1 MGVKEVRKQINAD
14 EGFFD
19 SAVRLT
25 NGRNKTQ
32 VMNDIMYYLRKLF
45 KLARRA
51 SALNLSEGKEIED
64 MSDIDKEFIALKEEI
79 EKTMGFE

>member
-1 MGVKEVRKQINAD
+1 MRKQINAD